1 MFDLLKKSIKNFVD
15 SASSI
20 IKGKKEKKE
29 EIEEKEK
36 IEGEGKKEGMKEEEQ
51 REEIKKSEERKER
64 ENKEQAKEID
74 NEENDRNRLKTDRA
88 IAEKPEVKVGL
99 FKSVGAVITGRIKI
113 EEKDIK
119 QALENLEI
127 ALIEADVAIDACDE
141 IKEKLKRNIV
151 GLELGKEQLNNYIM
165 QSIKEALREMMKKS
179 DYDLL
184 EILKKEK
191 KRPYTILF
199 FGPNGAGKTSTIAKI
214 AFMLK
219 NNGYSVLIA
228 AADTFRAAAI
238 EQLEAHAKNLGLD
251 IIKGSYGQHPSSVV
265 YNAINYA
272 KTRGIDVLLIDTAG
286 RQELNMNL
294 MKELEKIKKVANGDL
309 HIFVVESI
317 VGSAVYNQIKT
328 FNELVG
334 IDTVIL
340 TKTDLD
346 AKGGA
351 IISIGKATGLPIM
364 YITKG
369 QSYDAIER
377 FEPEVFLNK
386 ILEW

>member
-1 MFDLLKKSIKNFVD
+1 MFNLLMFDLLKKSIKNFVD

-29 EIEEKEK
+29 TEKEETANNEAELK
-36 IEGEGKKEGMKEEEQ
+36 IE
-51 REEIKKSEERKER
+51 
-64 ENKEQAKEID
+64 
-74 NEENDRNRLKTDRA
+74 RA
-88 IAEKPEVKVGL
+88 TAEKPQVKVGV
-99 FKSVGAVITGRIKI
+99 FKSVEAAITGKIRI

-127 ALIEADVAIDACDE
+127 ALIEADVAIDASDD
-141 IKEKLKRNIV
+141 IKESLRKNLV
-151 GLELGKEQLNNYIM
+151 GLEIKKDELNEYIIR
-165 QSIKEALREMMKKS
+165 SIKSTLLELMKKS
-179 DYDLL
+179 DKDLL
-184 EILKKEK
+184 EILKEQHK
-191 KRPYTILF
+191 KPYTILF

-219 NNGYSVLIA
+219 KNGYSVLIV

-238 EQLEAHAKNLGLD
+238 EQLEVHAKYLGID
-251 IIKGSYGQHPSSVV
+251 IVKGTYGQQPSAVV

-272 KTRGIDVLLIDTAG
+272 KTKNIDVLLIDTAG
-286 RQELNMNL
+286 RQELNLNL

-351 IISIGKATGLPIM
+351 IISIAKATGLPIM
-364 YITKG
+364 YVTKG
-369 QSYDAIER
+369 QAYDAIER
-377 FEPEVFLNK
+377 FEPDVFLSR